1 LDRRTFLAASLAAVS
16 LPARANLPTI
26 GFVRSTPAAPFAR
39 LVTAF
44 RAGLAD
50 AGLVEDRDVVV
61 EYRWA
66 DNQPD
71 RLPALVQ
78 ELVRKEASVIV
89 GNSQAVEAAKAATSS
104 IPIVFVTSDDP
115 VARGLV
121 ASMNRPG
128 GNVTGITFYGAQ
140 LSAKRLEVLS
150 EIVPRAKTV
159 GVLVDPGW
167 PGAQSEL
174 HDIENAARRL
184 GLRLV
189 VARAATAGELGD
201 AFTIFTA
208 NKVDA
213 LMVAGSPFFT
223 SNARDVVMLAARHR
237 IAAAYDQREFVAA
250 GGLMSYAGSFAGAY
264 REAGVYAARIV
275 RGAKPSELPV
285 LQPTTFAFTINLP
298 AAKALRLEIPASV
311 RLRADEVID

>member
-1 LDRRTFLAASLAAVS
+1 
-16 LPARANLPTI
+16 
-26 GFVRSTPAAPFAR
+26 
-39 LVTAF
+39 
-44 RAGLAD
+44 
-50 AGLVEDRDVVV
+50 
-61 EYRWA
+61 
-66 DNQPD
+66 
-71 RLPALVQ
+71 LPALVQ